1 MKRDRVGRLI
11 PSRPIEHLFY
21 WPLLAVA
28 LYGVYLFANYA
39 VELFRPVNRTFVRR
53 RWSVLVGIEPQAYR
67 RPGSSAPTRLSVR
80 ARVPVPVAKALGCAR
95 VAARPFDSEEP
106 ERSSGSAA
114 RAA

>member
-39 VELFRPVNRTFVRR
+39 VELFRPVNRTFVA
-53 RWSVLVGIEPQAYR
+53 WLGSSLGEWALAGYILVVFLVGGGLYWW
-67 RPGSSAPTRLSVR
+67 GSSRKPTVAPAPLLPR
-80 ARVPVPVAKALGCAR
+80 
-95 VAARPFDSEEP
+95 D
-106 ERSSGSAA
+106 
-114 RAA
+114 